1 MSENVMMPR
10 TASSS
15 FSAMGFVVA
24 SNVEMEVE
32 ETYNLVRGA
41 GLKVTNA
48 NGEVI
53 HKGVRGFMPLNG
65 LYHLVRRADGGWWY
79 CTADGQPKQKS
90 ALCKRNVLLGSVA
103 LMFDERGKIRLG
115 QQNAQYPML
124 SLR

>member
-1 MSENVMMPR
+1 MVQE

-24 SNVEMEVE
+24 SGSDLEVE
-32 ETYNLVRGA
+32 EAYNLVRGA
-41 GLKVTNA
+41 GLKVTNS

-53 HKGVRGFMPLNG
+53 HESVRGFMPLNG
-65 LYHLVRRADGGWWY
+65 LYHLVRKGDGSWWY